1 MIQMQGKISGEIRE
15 ILIQDPLSLIL
26 GRCTLEILEEVQELA
41 NQIIQYP
48 EQILG
53 LAKLQEITEN
63 SQEKKD
69 TANLSI
75 KNDTVYIYIW

>member
-1 MIQMQGKISGEIRE
+1 MILMQGKILGEMQEIR
-15 ILIQDPLSLIL
+15 IQDPLSLIL
-26 GRCTLEILEEVQELA
+26 GRCTLEILEELEEIS
-41 NQIIQYP
+41 NRIIQYP

-69 TANLSI
+69 IAHLSI
-75 KNDTVYIYIW
+75 KNDTVYI